1 MELKKTHIK
10 KVISLINRMTSGAFS
25 KNQLYLDEDDST
37 FIIASKH
44 KVFSLMNIENV
55 SDINVREEVTD
66 VSFEPIDGELE
77 DQIDL
82 FLAETD
88 GAKVETNTFRNFANV
103 VKENYQNYPY
113 IAIAYN
119 EKSNSIELLP
129 CNNLTYTEAFLKNE
143 SLDVIFF
150 DSMKLHYIF
159 RTFDAINEKDVLFN
173 IPNNRNEPTRFIG
186 DHAIA
191 GLMPIVIKTYATKEM

>member
-119 EKSNSIELLP
+119 EESNSIELLP

-191 GLMPIVIKTYATKEM
+191 GLMPIVIKTYATKEV

>member
-191 GLMPIVIKTYATKEM
+191 GLMPIVIKTYATKEV